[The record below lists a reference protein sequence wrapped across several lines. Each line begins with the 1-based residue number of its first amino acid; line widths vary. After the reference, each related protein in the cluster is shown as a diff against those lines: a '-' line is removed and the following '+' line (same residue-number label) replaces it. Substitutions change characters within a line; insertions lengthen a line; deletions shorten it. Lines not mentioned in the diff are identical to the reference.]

1 MKIQD
6 IIWDNLAKKTIE
18 NILKFAKKNKNID
31 FLFKVKNP
39 IENNN
44 QLKEIFLDQ
53 LIHDNSLDNCRVI
66 SNINTGTLIRYADL
80 VIGFNST
87 AVVESLIFNKNVIVP
102 IFGIKK
108 NIIKNFTL
116 NLGKTVFYPKNYQE
130 FKVLLQK
137 ASDNKLLKKNKK
149 NIIKKLAKAYVGNH
163 DGNSTSRLL
172 KEI

>member
-1 MKIQD
+1 M
-6 IIWDNLAKKTIE
+6 
-18 NILKFAKKNKNID
+18 
-31 FLFKVKNP
+31 
-39 IENNN
+39 
-44 QLKEIFLDQ
+44 
-53 LIHDNSLDNCRVI
+53 I

-87 AVVESLIFNKNVIVP
+87 AVVESLIFNRNVIVP

-116 NLGKTVFYPKNYQE
+116 NLGKTVFYPKNYKE

-149 NIIKKLAKAYVGNH
+149 NIIKKLAKVYVGNH